1 MQGSVP
7 GGSWG
12 VVRIGRAQGEL
23 EKDDSIAAAAGA
35 ATEEYVTGA
44 RLRGAAHHARGPTSS
59 CAGFQRERIFHASSR
74 ISKAALR
81 FSPGSRL
88 LIVDDGSQDDTAA
101 IVDRYSALSLPRSIR
116 LGRNKVRARIPR
128 RLRRRAGACDGE
140 ALVVTLEADTTSDLD
155 ALPEMIRRA
164 YTGADLVLASWVM
177 VNVSH
182 FRRILSEGAAKVI
195 NRILGVEAKTVASFD
210 RVYRASTL
218 RAAAARYGDA
228 LIREPGFAC
237 KAELLSKLSSMSVR
251 IEEVDVG
258 LDTPSGRYSKMPVL
272 KDDLPLLR
280 LMPPAPGPRP

>member
-1 MQGSVP
+1 MS
-7 GGSWG
+7 
-12 VVRIGRAQGEL
+12 
-23 EKDDSIAAAAGA
+23 SIAAAAGA
-35 ATEEYVTGA
+35 ATEAVREDARTYGA
-44 RLRGAAHHARGPTSS
+44 PRITQAVPNLFVVPAFNEEANLPRLFADL
-59 CAGFQRERIFHASSR
+59 ESR
-74 ISKAALR
+74 PAL
-81 FSPGSRL
+81 FPPGSRL

-101 IVDRYSALSLPRSIR
+101 IVDRYSGPLPAEVIR
-116 LGRNKVRARIPR
+116 LGRNQGPGAAF
-128 RLRRRAGACDGE
+128 RAGFAAALEQCDGE

-164 YTGADLVLASWVM
+164 YTGAELVLASWVM

-195 NRILGVEAKTVASFD
+195 NRILGVEAKTVSSFY

-218 RAAAARYGDA
+218 RAAAARYGEA

-258 LDTPSGRYSKMPVL
+258 LDTSKRVGDSKMPIF
-272 KDDLPLLR
+272 KTIFHYWR
-280 LMPPAPGPRP
+280 LMARQRLARDPIAA